1 MKLSELLAERHA
13 VAADGDT
20 TSEAPALPTSA
31 FGIEVDE
38 EFIDFDPPP
47 GIEEI
52 GLVAT
57 FNSEGEF
64 RDEVLDIA
72 IAYKNVPKPVAVL
85 LEIPHEENISDIEHV
100 VFTAEGCE
108 VSLSFL
114 PPVELT
120 VESFEAYCQRMELV
134 AAAWASKIN
143 FSLMV
148 LPVTSYFQ
156 HMIVELIDPEFAK
169 SFVPDDPYIIERF
182 HSRIPVALS
191 DHLKARLRAV
201 FKKSFTEDDGIDRF
215 DETMIALCL
224 KQLNNIEDITKEMA
238 ANSPSIAVE
247 NPDPKPKRK
256 PRLASKSR
264 SSKTKSSAKS
274 SSSKTAKPAKPKSR
288 AAKPKADDAKSKG
301 KAKAGKSTKAAPRK
315 KVPAAR
321 KAKPAAE

>member
-13 VAADGDT
+13 VTADGDT

-169 SFVPDDPYIIERF
+169 SFVSDDPYIIERF
-182 HSRIPVALS
+182 DSRIPVALS

-247 NPDPKPKRK
+247 NPKPKRK
-256 PRLASKSR
+256 PRAAAKSKA
-264 SSKTKSSAKS
+264 SKTKSSARSSTSKS
-274 SSSKTAKPAKPKSR
+274 AKVDKPKSR
-288 AAKPKADDAKSKG
+288 SSKPKAADAKSKG
-301 KAKAGKSTKAAPRK
+301 QAKAGKSTKAAPRK